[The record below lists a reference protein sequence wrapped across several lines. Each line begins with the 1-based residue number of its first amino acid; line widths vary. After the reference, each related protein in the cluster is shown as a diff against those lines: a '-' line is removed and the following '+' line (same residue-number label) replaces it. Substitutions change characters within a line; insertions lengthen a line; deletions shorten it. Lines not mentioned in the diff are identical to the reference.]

1 MKVLEVL
8 ALDALQVG
16 MKIAEAVLDDGGR
29 ILLPAG
35 ADITDSMLISLRR
48 RDVTSVKVEQ
58 QIEEDP
64 ATLEAHRVVISTRLD
79 RIFRKA
85 GDAAETRTL
94 YQAVLDHRMEN
105 PQ

>member
-8 ALDALQVG
+8 TLDALQVG

-29 ILLPAG
+29 ILVPAG

-64 ATLEAHRVVISTRLD
+64 ATLEAHRVVISTRLA